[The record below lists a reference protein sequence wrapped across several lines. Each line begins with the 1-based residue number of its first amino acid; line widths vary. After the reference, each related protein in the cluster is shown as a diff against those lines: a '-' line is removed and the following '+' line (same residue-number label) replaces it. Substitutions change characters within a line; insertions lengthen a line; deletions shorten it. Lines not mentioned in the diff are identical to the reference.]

1 MRIISGTLQLAKLIL
16 KGAKMEPET
25 TRNTNDTPQ
34 TQYLYI
40 AIELS
45 NEKWKLGMT
54 VGFGQKPRL
63 REVDA
68 RDTAGLMQEIQL
80 AKRRFGLEKV
90 APVRGCY
97 EAGRDGF
104 WLHRFLLAQ
113 GLTNLVVDSSS
124 IEVNRRRRR
133 VKSDRL
139 DVGKL
144 LTMLLRYYQGEKKV
158 WSVVHVPSVEE
169 EDQRQLQR
177 ELIALRT
184 EQTHYI
190 NQIKG
195 LLASQG
201 MALPVQKDFLTRLEV
216 VRLWDGSPLPKA
228 LRERLQRDHER
239 FEQVRQQIAGLK
251 KEREEI
257 LRTSTAPA
265 VEQVRQ
271 LLRLKGIGKESAWLY
286 VMEFFSWRS
295 FHNRWEVGSLAG
307 LTPTPYQSGESSR
320 EQGVSKAGNRRIRTM
335 AVEIAWDW
343 LRFQPES
350 QLSRW
355 YVERFGQGNS
365 RIRRIGIV
373 ALARRLLVELWKYL
387 QTGAI
392 PEGATLKSA

>member
-1 MRIISGTLQLAKLIL
+1 MGP
-16 KGAKMEPET
+16 KM
-25 TRNTNDTPQ
+25 TRSINDTPS

-45 NEKWKLGMT
+45 NEKWKLGFT

-68 RDTAGLMQEIQL
+68 RDTAGLMKEIQL
-80 AKRRFGLEKV
+80 AKVRLGLMEA

-104 WLHRFLLAQ
+104 WLHRFLLAH

-124 IEVNRRRRR
+124 IEVNRRKRRA
-133 VKSDRL
+133 KSDRL

-158 WSVVHVPSVEE
+158 WSVVHVPSPEE

-201 MALPVQKDFLTRLEV
+201 VVLPVQKDFLTRLEAAH
-216 VRLWDGSPLPKA
+216 LWDGSPLPQA
-228 LRERLQRDHER
+228 LQERLKRDHER
-239 FEQVRQQIAGLK
+239 YQQVRQQIAQLE

-257 LRTSTAPA
+257 LHTSTAPA
-265 VEQVRQ
+265 VEQVRR
-271 LLRLKGIGKESAWLY
+271 LLRLKGIGMESAWLY
-286 VMEFFSWRS
+286 VMEFFAWRD

-307 LTPTPYQSGESSR
+307 LTPTPYQSGESNR
-320 EQGVSKAGNRRIRTM
+320 EQGISKAGNRRIRTM
-335 AVEIAWDW
+335 AVEIAWVW
-343 LRFQPES
+343 LKYQPES
-350 QLSRW
+350 QLSCW
-355 YVERFGQGNS
+355 YAERFGQGNS
-365 RIRRIGIV
+365 RARRIGIV
-373 ALARRLLVELWKYL
+373 ALARRLLVDLWKYL

-392 PEGATLKSA
+392 PEGAVLKSA

>member
-1 MRIISGTLQLAKLIL
+1 M
-16 KGAKMEPET
+16 
-25 TRNTNDTPQ
+25 TRTHTDTPQ
-34 TQYLYI
+34 SQYLYI

-45 NEKWKLGMT
+45 QEKWKLGMT

-68 RDTAGLMQEIQL
+68 RDTAGLMSEIQL
-80 AKRRFGLEKV
+80 AKMRFGLER
-90 APVRGCY
+90 AAAVRGCY

-124 IEVNRRRRR
+124 IEVNRRKRRA
-133 VKSDRL
+133 KSDRL

-144 LTMLLRYYQGEKKV
+144 LTMLLRYYQGERKV

-177 ELIALRT
+177 ELISLRT
-184 EQTHYI
+184 GQTHYT

-201 MALPVQKDFLTRLEV
+201 VILPVQKDFLTRLETV
-216 VRLWDGSPLPKA
+216 HLWDGSPLPPA
-228 LRERLQRDHER
+228 LRERLVRDHER
-239 FEQVRQQIAGLK
+239 YRSVRQQIAQLEK
-251 KEREEI
+251 QREEI
-257 LRTSTAPA
+257 LQTSTVPA

-271 LLRLKGIGKESAWLY
+271 LLRLKGIGMESAWLY
-286 VMEFFSWRS
+286 VMEFFSWRD

-320 EQGVSKAGNRRIRTM
+320 EQGISKAGNRRIRTM
-335 AVEIAWDW
+335 AVEIAWIW
-343 LRFQPES
+343 LEYQPDS

-365 RIRRIGIV
+365 RARRIGIV

-392 PEGATLKSA
+392 PEGAILKSV

>member
-1 MRIISGTLQLAKLIL
+1 
-16 KGAKMEPET
+16 MEPET

-133 VKSDRL
+133 AKSDRL

-144 LTMLLRYYQGEKKV
+144 LTMLLRYYRGEKKV

-201 MALPVQKDFLTRLEV
+201 MVLPVQKDFLTRLEA

-286 VMEFFSWRS
+286 VMEFFSWRA

-343 LRFQPES
+343 LRFQSES